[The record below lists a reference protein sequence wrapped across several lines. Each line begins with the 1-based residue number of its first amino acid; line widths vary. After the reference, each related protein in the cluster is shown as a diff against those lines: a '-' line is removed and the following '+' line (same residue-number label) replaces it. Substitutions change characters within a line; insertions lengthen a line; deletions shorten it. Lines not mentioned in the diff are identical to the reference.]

1 MTMKPLHLTALLA
14 LAFPAGAVAQEAA
27 PAKPTAQQPAAVQ
40 EKEKEPKV
48 YELGTKVPEK
58 VTLIDMDGKKTTM
71 KQLRGKHVVLVW
83 YSKDCPA
90 IKASGDRLAATA
102 KQLGAHK
109 DVVMIA
115 VNSDKNDLKDAKA
128 AKDADGNLIKPFAK
142 LRKHMK
148 DKKINFGMAV
158 DKGGVLARKFQAK
171 TTPHVF
177 VIDAKGVVQ
186 YSGALDNDPR
196 GRKSKEEY
204 TNYALAAVTE
214 LKSGKPV
221 TVKSSRPYG

>member
-1 MTMKPLHLTALLA
+1 MKPLHLTALLA
-14 LAFPAGAVAQEAA
+14 LALPASAVAQDAKPKPSVKQAPAVAQE
-27 PAKPTAQQPAAVQ
+27 KAQ
-40 EKEKEPKV
+40 EPKV
-48 YELGTKVPEK
+48 YSVGTTVPEK

-83 YSKDCPA
+83 YAKNCPA
-90 IKASGDRLAATA
+90 IVASGDRLAATA
-102 KQLGAHK
+102 KELAKHK

-115 VNSDKNDLKDAKA
+115 VNSDKNDLKDAA
-128 AKDADGNLIKPFAK
+128 PVKDADGKVTKPAFAS

-196 GRKSKEEY
+196 GRKSKDEY
-204 TNYALAAVTE
+204 KNHALAAVTE
-214 LKSGKPV
+214 LKAGKPV
-221 TVKSSRPYG
+221 TVKSSKPYG